1 MSSSP
6 KNIISGS
13 IHSIIHTFL
22 KKSGKPT
29 SVKEITKIVLE
40 NKQLKTKTP
49 QNTIN
54 SILQR
59 SEYFVKVSRGTYSI
73 KSTE

>member
-6 KNIISGS
+6 KTILPES

-54 SILQR
+54 AILQR